1 MPSLCAALGITVN
14 DLLSG
19 EYVSERDYQKKAEEN
34 MMELMK
40 QNAENKLRMAQSLTC
55 GAVTIVAVCA
65 LVCLASFLPLPVAA
79 RIALLAFAIATAVA
93 GIWAA
98 ATLDVRAGWFEC
110 PHCKELFVPPMA
122 GLRQGLPHLYQAP
135 PDLPP
140 LRTDGHVPPPGGKVK
155 HPRISLNTSL
165 PCPYSTAFFTQAKWQ
180 SGLLSI
186 GLLFNPQQFAE
197 ILKQRSIRRLEHDP
211 FPIMVCLRLLVYLLR
226 FFCIILAR
234 RFKFQALI
242 PAKDNHKTHAVFP
255 CIQCAQ
261 GFASSPVFILIR
273 PRFSAFIPQTL
284 HIV

>member
-1 MPSLCAALGITVN
+1 MEPTRIGRFIAERRKALGLTQRQLAEQLSVSDKAVSKWETGRGLPDVLLMPPLCAVLGITVN

-55 GAVTIVAVCA
+55 GAVTIVAACA

-122 GLRQGLPHLYQAP
+122 DY
-135 PDLPP
+135 
-140 LRTDGHVPPPGGKVK
+140 VK
-155 HPRISLNTSL
+155 GCHT
-165 PCPYSTAFFTQAKWQ
+165 FTK
-180 SGLLSI
+180 
-186 GLLFNPQQFAE
+186 
-197 ILKQRSIRRLEHDP
+197 RRLTCPRCGQTAMCRHR
-211 FPIMVCLRLLVYLLR
+211 V
-226 FFCIILAR
+226 AR
-234 RFKFQALI
+234 
-242 PAKDNHKTHAVFP
+242 
-255 CIQCAQ
+255 
-261 GFASSPVFILIR
+261 
-273 PRFSAFIPQTL
+273 
-284 HIV
+284 

>member
-1 MPSLCAALGITVN
+1 MDQARIGRFIAERRKALGLTQRRLAEQLAVSDKAVSKWETGHGLPEVSLMPSLCAALGITVN

-55 GAVTIVAVCA
+55 GAVTIVTVCA

-122 GLRQGLPHLYQAP
+122 DY
-135 PDLPP
+135 
-140 LRTDGHVPPPGGKVK
+140 VK
-155 HPRISLNTSL
+155 GCHT
-165 PCPYSTAFFTQAKWQ
+165 FTK
-180 SGLLSI
+180 
-186 GLLFNPQQFAE
+186 
-197 ILKQRSIRRLEHDP
+197 RRLTCPRCGQTAMCRHR
-211 FPIMVCLRLLVYLLR
+211 V
-226 FFCIILAR
+226 AR
-234 RFKFQALI
+234 
-242 PAKDNHKTHAVFP
+242 
-255 CIQCAQ
+255 
-261 GFASSPVFILIR
+261 
-273 PRFSAFIPQTL
+273 
-284 HIV
+284 

>member
-1 MPSLCAALGITVN
+1 MDQARIGRFIAERRKALGLTQRRLAEQLAVSDKAVSKWETGHGLPEVSLMPSRCAALGITVN

-122 GLRQGLPHLYQAP
+122 DY
-135 PDLPP
+135 
-140 LRTDGHVPPPGGKVK
+140 VK
-155 HPRISLNTSL
+155 GCHT
-165 PCPYSTAFFTQAKWQ
+165 FTK
-180 SGLLSI
+180 
-186 GLLFNPQQFAE
+186 
-197 ILKQRSIRRLEHDP
+197 RRLTCPRCGQTAMCRHR
-211 FPIMVCLRLLVYLLR
+211 V
-226 FFCIILAR
+226 AR
-234 RFKFQALI
+234 
-242 PAKDNHKTHAVFP
+242 
-255 CIQCAQ
+255 
-261 GFASSPVFILIR
+261 
-273 PRFSAFIPQTL
+273 
-284 HIV
+284 

>member
-1 MPSLCAALGITVN
+1 MEPTRIGRFIAERRKALGLTQRQLAERLAVSDKAVSKWETGRGFPDVLLMPPLCAALGITVN

-19 EYVSERDYQKKAEEN
+19 EDVSERDYQKKAEEN

-122 GLRQGLPHLYQAP
+122 DY
-135 PDLPP
+135 
-140 LRTDGHVPPPGGKVK
+140 VK
-155 HPRISLNTSL
+155 GCHT
-165 PCPYSTAFFTQAKWQ
+165 FTK
-180 SGLLSI
+180 
-186 GLLFNPQQFAE
+186 
-197 ILKQRSIRRLEHDP
+197 RRLTCPRCGQTAMCRHR
-211 FPIMVCLRLLVYLLR
+211 V
-226 FFCIILAR
+226 AR
-234 RFKFQALI
+234 
-242 PAKDNHKTHAVFP
+242 
-255 CIQCAQ
+255 
-261 GFASSPVFILIR
+261 
-273 PRFSAFIPQTL
+273 
-284 HIV
+284 